1 MAKGVTVSKWR
12 QRVLAQEQSGL
23 TQKAWCAREGLALS
37 ALALWRKRFREEDES
52 GGVADGQALVPI
64 VVREPVARELPE
76 ARCVGD
82 GIVIES
88 GLLRL
93 RAAPGIDPHWLGAL
107 LRELRG

>member
-1 MAKGVTVSKWR
+1 MAKDVTVSKWR
-12 QRVLAQEQSGL
+12 QRVLSQERSGL

-52 GGVADGQALVPI
+52 GGIVDGQALVPI
-64 VVREPVARELPE
+64 VVREPSVRELSTAHGGGE
-76 ARCVGD
+76 V
-82 GIVIES
+82 IVIES

-93 RAAPGIDPHWLGAL
+93 RVPPGTNTHWLGSL